1 MFGMGTIITSKQ
13 TVVPGGL
20 WYGNPGKFSRNNI
33 IGLSRH
39 KIDDIKLNKE
49 YQRYEAIRDER
60 SKYIYDE

>member
-1 MFGMGTIITSKQ
+1 MGTIITSKQ